1 LISKESVIALSKQ
14 SYYFTIKGNIV
25 WAEMH
30 RACLFIVEGWA
41 YWCAT
46 RNVFGK
52 LGESERLHSQL
63 ECGHCGNSC
72 SFDRVFRSNSST
84 DKKIAESISQRV

>member
-1 LISKESVIALSKQ
+1 VIALSKQ

-41 YWCAT
+41 YWCV
-46 RNVFGK
+46 REMC
-52 LGESERLHSQL
+52 LGS
-63 ECGHCGNSC
+63 
-72 SFDRVFRSNSST
+72 
-84 DKKIAESISQRV
+84 